1 MNDDMKKIF
10 IPIFASALLLASC
23 SDWTKP
29 ESLQYRPLS
38 PEEQD
43 PDAYAKALAAV
54 KEYKQTKHDIMIVTM
69 KGTSE
74 TPVARPQHLMNM
86 PDSADIICVKN
97 AAGLHPSLVAE
108 ISQVLETKGT
118 RSLVFVDYNAIDEA
132 WTALEDAKSDNGQPA
147 GTAAEAE
154 EYFRTQAEAQ
164 IAACG
169 KYGFAGLVVS
179 YEGNTATEILAAKQK
194 GFLSAATQW
203 RNDNKD
209 AILIVRGS
217 IRNINYSSYKDFI
230 DSAMY
235 LTVLADET
243 SAPGQLNLL
252 VPRVIG
258 YYAPT
263 DRVIM
268 EVSVPSADTP
278 EQKGATP
285 QVAAQWVL
293 DEKENKNFTPR
304 GVCVGNADDD
314 YYRQDMIYSNI
325 RQAISIMNP
334 AGAE

>member
-69 KGTSE
+69 KGRSE

-97 AAGLHPSLVAE
+97 AAGLHPALAAE

-118 RSLVFVDYNAIDEA
+118 KTLVFVDYNAIDET
-132 WTALEDAKSDNGQPA
+132 WTALEDAKADNGQPA

-209 AILIVRGS
+209 AVLIVRGS

-235 LTVLADET
+235 LTVLAEDT

-334 AGAE
+334 ANAE